1 MGAFHDLSDM
11 ARDYGLGLKYFLLVG
26 GVLTA
31 LMLTLFLWG
40 RVEEQPSPS
49 VAAPAE
55 TPAAAPVPSSY

>member
-1 MGAFHDLSDM
+1 MGAFHELSDM

-40 RVEEQPSPS
+40 RVEESSSPDI
-49 VAAPAE
+49 APAE